1 MVGILASSLIEDVTI
16 GFCALNSL
24 EVIAP
29 HTAIQIS
36 NRSKEQ
42 PGTFKRYDINYVLD
56 TRLSGADDNDISLFV
71 QLIHADSAEIIWAE
85 RYHLDKSQL
94 MRRRRDLSRRIAL
107 SVVGR
112 IENDEIT
119 RTYIER
125 NAVAYHRY
133 LVGRHYLNRLTL
145 PNLRRARKELKAA
158 LEDGQDFAPVLG
170 SLARTYSNKW
180 LLTARGDVDLL
191 KTASAYATRAIETRN
206 DSADG
211 HRELGLPIFLRV
223 RSMKALALWNCRKP

>member
-1 MVGILASSLIEDVTI
+1 LIEDVTI

-42 PGTFKRYDINYVLD
+42 PGTLKRFDINYVLD

-85 RYHLDKSQL
+85 RYHLEKSQS

-145 PNLRRARKELKAA
+145 PNLRRAQGIEGCTGRWSRFRTSA
-158 LEDGQDFAPVLG
+158 GFACPH
-170 SLARTYSNKW
+170 
-180 LLTARGDVDLL
+180 LLQQMASHCARGRRFVEDCLSLCD
-191 KTASAYATRAIETRN
+191 AGDRN
-206 DSADG
+206 TERFRRWTS
-211 HRELGLPIFLRV
+211 
-223 RSMKALALWNCRKP
+223 